1 MDFFGYQEKARRK
14 SFLLIV
20 GVLLSALAVIIG
32 FNCLVLLVLSWQSI
46 AGVTGTGTNGSIS
59 FTDIFSIEFLSH
71 HSNILLI
78 SSGAVAALMSIS
90 SIGKVMSL
98 RDGGG
103 QVARQLG
110 GDLITAGHNDPL
122 RRRLYNVVEEMS
134 IASGVPVPEVYVLEE
149 EAGINAF
156 AAGYT
161 PSDAAVAVTRGALE
175 TFNRDEL
182 QGVIAHEFSHIHNGD
197 TRINIRLMGIIFGI
211 LVLSIIGRRLVTGNR
226 HTRARSSNIK
236 GASVIIVVGLGLT
249 IVGYSGLF
257 FARWLK
263 ASLSRQREYLADASA
278 VQFTR
283 DPEGIS
289 SALKKIAVHSGKSYL
304 HTDSEEV
311 SHMLFGDGDR
321 PSLLSSKLFATHP
334 PLLDRIQRFE
344 PRFKEQHLA
353 DFAKTLGRKEK
364 HAEAKQAEEEFKK
377 QQKSNKRSGFDI
389 NNMLEDI
396 GHPSLEQ
403 ILLAAAIADSIPS
416 AIEQAAHSPEWAPE
430 VVLLAVLSTT
440 PEIRKRQL
448 DIIGQEMGHWSDQKM
463 DHLLNSAQSLTI
475 EHRLPLL
482 EVAFPQIK
490 HRPLS
495 ELEILLNTIEKM
507 VTVDQHVDTFEYLL
521 FKQLELQIQDKS
533 RPDKAV
539 LHGKKRLSS
548 KKPECIHLMAILA
561 MHGSD
566 NISDAKQAFNQGLIN
581 LEWPESELPIVKNWS
596 EKLNVVLTELNLL
609 HPQEKKKLVIA
620 MAKIILSDDKV
631 SIQEHELLRA
641 ICASLHIP
649 LPVLA

>member
-14 SFLLIV
+14 SYLLIF
-20 GVLLSALAVIIG
+20 GVMLAALAVIIG
-32 FNCLVLLVLSWQSI
+32 VNFLVLVFLGWQSI
-46 AGVTGTGTNGSIS
+46 SSVTGTAAGGMIG
-59 FTDIFSIEFLSH
+59 FSTLFSAEFLSH
-71 HSNILLI
+71 HSNVLLA
-78 SSGAVAALMSIS
+78 STGAVAGLMGITSA
-90 SIGKVMSL
+90 GKVMSL

-103 QVARQLG
+103 KVARQLG

-161 PSDAAVAVTRGALE
+161 QSDAAVAVTRGALE
-175 TFNRDEL
+175 TFDRAEL

-197 TRINIRLMGIIFGI
+197 MRINIRLMGIIFGI
-211 LVLSIIGRRLVTGNR
+211 LILSIIGRRLLMSNR
-226 HTRARSSNIK
+226 HTRVRSSNNK
-236 GASVIIVVGLGLT
+236 GTSVMVFAGLSLMV
-249 IVGYSGLF
+249 VGYSGLF

-289 SALKKIAVHSGKSYL
+289 SALKKIAVHSNKSYL
-304 HTDSEEV
+304 RADSEEV
-311 SHMLFGDGDR
+311 SHMLFGDGER
-321 PSLLSSKLFATHP
+321 PSFFSSKLFATHP
-334 PLLDRIQRFE
+334 PLLERIQRFE
-344 PRFKEQHLA
+344 PRFKAQHLA
-353 DFAKTLGRKEK
+353 EFAKKLSRKEK
-364 HAEAKQAEEEFKK
+364 HAEAKKAEEELKR
-377 QQKSNKRSGFDI
+377 QQKSNKRDGFDI

-430 VVLLAVLSTT
+430 VVLLAVLSAS
-440 PEIRKRQL
+440 PKIRERQL
-448 DIIGQEMGHWSDQKM
+448 DIIGQEMGHWTDQKI
-463 DHLLNSAQSLTI
+463 DHLLNNAQPLTV

-482 EVAFPQIK
+482 EMAFPQIK

-495 ELEILLNTIEKM
+495 ELETLLNTIYKM
-507 VTVDQHVDTFEYLL
+507 VTIDQQIDTFEYLL
-521 FKQLELQIQDKS
+521 FKQFELQIQDKS
-533 RPDKAV
+533 RPDKAT
-539 LHGKKRLSS
+539 LHGNKKLNS
-548 KKPECIHLMAILA
+548 KKQECIHLMSILA

-566 NISDAKQAFNQGLIN
+566 NINDAKQAFTQGLHY
-581 LEWPESELPIVKNWS
+581 LEWSESELSLAKNWS
-596 EKLNVVLTELNLL
+596 KKLDAALIELNLL
-609 HPQEKKKLVIA
+609 QPQEKRKLVIA
-620 MAKIILSDDKV
+620 MAKIILSDDKI
-631 SIQEHELLRA
+631 SIPEHELLRA

-649 LPVLA
+649 LPILS